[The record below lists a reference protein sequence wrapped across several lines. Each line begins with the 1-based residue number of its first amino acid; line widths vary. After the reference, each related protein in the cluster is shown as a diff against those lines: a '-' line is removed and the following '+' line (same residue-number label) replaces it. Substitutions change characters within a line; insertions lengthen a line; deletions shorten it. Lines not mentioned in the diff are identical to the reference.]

1 VGGHEP
7 GRRPAFG
14 ARPLIVRVLPDLPA
28 VNKTFDYLVDAA
40 VPVGTIV
47 RVDLQGRRVRGWVVD
62 LPSAPVAGVVPR
74 PVSRVSSAGPPPEV
88 VSLARWAAWRWAGR
102 WVHLLRTASPPASVP
117 LSRIGGSYAPISTAA
132 TPSCVVRRVPPAADR
147 LPIVR
152 SVVAE
157 GPAIVVV
164 PAIDAAERLAA
175 RLRRDGRA
183 VAVLAGDVRVGEW
196 ERAASGE
203 AVVVGTRVAVW
214 APIPDA
220 ALTGVLVLDEHDE
233 ALQAEQAPTWHARD
247 VAIERARQAG
257 VPCTLVSPVPTLHA
271 LASGDVVEE
280 TGRWPLVEVVDRRS
294 EDPAKAGLFSPALV
308 RALRGGERVVCV
320 LNRLGRSRLLACVAC
335 GETATCE
342 RCGGAVSQPSSGGVL
357 TCSSCQTERPVVC
370 SACGGARFK
379 NLRMGV
385 TRAQEELAVLVGEAV
400 AEVTAESEL
409 GNERVAVGTEAVL
422 HRLRARSVDV
432 VAFLDLDQE
441 LLAPRYRAGEQAL
454 SLLARAARAV
464 RGRLLVQTRLPD
476 HPVVRAAVRGEPSL
490 FTALEAERR
499 RGLLYPPF
507 AALAVVSGQGAP
519 AWGEAA
525 LAAATLDVEVL
536 GPYDGRW
543 LVRAPDP
550 SVLADWLGTI
560 ERPPGRL
567 RIEVDPTRSV

>member
-1 VGGHEP
+1 VGGREP

-28 VNKTFDYLVDAA
+28 VNKTFDYVVDAD

-62 LPSAPVAGVVPR
+62 LPTAPAAGVVPR

-102 WVHLLRTASPPASVP
+102 WVHLLRTASPPANVA
-117 LSRIGGSYAPISTAA
+117 LRIGGSRSRIPQPAA
-132 TPSCVVRRVPPAADR
+132 PSCVVRRVAPVADR

-152 SVVAE
+152 AVVAE

-175 RLRRDGRA
+175 RLRRDGRS

-196 ERAASGE
+196 ERAAGGE

-220 ALTGVLVLDEHDE
+220 ALTAVLVLDEHDE

-247 VAIERARQAG
+247 VAVERARRAG
-257 VPCTLVSPVPTLHA
+257 VTCTLVSPVPTLHG
-271 LASGDVVEE
+271 LAAGDVVSEA
-280 TGRWPLVEVVDRRS
+280 GRWPLVEVVDRRS

-308 RALRGGERVVCV
+308 RALRSGERVVCV

-342 RCGGAVSQPSSGGVL
+342 RCGAAVSQPSSGGVL
-357 TCSSCQTERPVVC
+357 ACSSCQTERPVVC

-385 TRAQEELAVLVGEAV
+385 TRAQEELSVLVGEPV
-400 AEVTAESEL
+400 AEVTAESGL
-409 GNERVAVGTEAVL
+409 GDERVVVGTEAVL

-464 RGRLLVQTRLPD
+464 RGRLLLQTRLPE
-476 HPVVRAAVRGEPSL
+476 HPVVRAVMRGEPSL
-490 FTALEAERR
+490 FTSVEAERR
-499 RGLLYPPF
+499 RSLLYPPF
-507 AALAVVSGQGAP
+507 AALAVVSGQGAS

-543 LVRAPDP
+543 LVRAPD
-550 SVLADWLGTI
+550 SSTLADWLSSI

-567 RIEVDPTRSV
+567 RIEVDPTRAV

>member
-1 VGGHEP
+1 MGGDDA
-7 GRRPAFG
+7 GRRPPFG
-14 ARPLIVRVLPDLPA
+14 SRPLIVRVLPDLPA
-28 VNKTFDYLVDAA
+28 VEKTFDYVVTTGEPA
-40 VPVGTIV
+40 PVGTIV

-62 LPSAPVAGVVPR
+62 LPDEPAPGVVPR
-74 PVSRVSSAGPPPEV
+74 PVSRVSSAGPPAEV
-88 VSLARWAAWRWAGR
+88 VSLAQWAARRWAGR
-102 WVHLLRTASPPASVP
+102 WVHLLRTASPPANV
-117 LSRIGGSYAPISTAA
+117 RIGGGRAAHARTTTA
-132 TPSCVVRRVPPAADR
+132 SCVVRRVAPAADR

-152 SVVAE
+152 SVVEA

-164 PAIDAAERLAA
+164 PSIEGAERLAA

-196 ERAASGE
+196 ERAAGGQ
-203 AVVVGTRVAVW
+203 AIVVGTRVAVW

-247 VAIERARQAG
+247 VAVERARRAG

-271 LASGDVVEE
+271 LSLGDLVVER
-280 TGRWPLVEVVDRRS
+280 GSWPAVEIADRRT
-294 EDPAKAGLFSPALV
+294 EDPTRAGLFSPPLV
-308 RALRGGERVVCV
+308 RALRGSGRVVCV

-342 RCGGAVSQPSSGGVL
+342 RCGASVSQPSSGSLLRCAACG
-357 TCSSCQTERPVVC
+357 TERPVVC
-370 SACGGARFK
+370 SACGGGRFK

-385 TRAQEELAVLVGEAV
+385 TRVREELSALVGEPV
-400 AEVTAESEL
+400 AEVTAESAL
-409 GNERVAVGTEAVL
+409 GDERVAVGTEAVL

-454 SLLARAARAV
+454 ALLARAARAV
-464 RGRLLVQTRLPD
+464 RGRLLLQTRLPE
-476 HPVVRAAVRGEPSL
+476 HPVVRAAIGGDPSR
-490 FTALEAERR
+490 FTDVEAERR

-507 AALAVVSGQGAP
+507 AALAVVSGQGAE
-519 AWGEAA
+519 AWGTAA

-543 LVRAPDP
+543 LVRAPDWGALAGWLS
-550 SVLADWLGTI
+550 SV

-567 RIEVDPTRSV
+567 RIEVDPVRAV